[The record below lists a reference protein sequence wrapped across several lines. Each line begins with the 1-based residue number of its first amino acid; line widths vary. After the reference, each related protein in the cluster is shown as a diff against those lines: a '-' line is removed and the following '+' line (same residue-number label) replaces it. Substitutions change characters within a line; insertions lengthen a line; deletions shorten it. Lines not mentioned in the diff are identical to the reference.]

1 MPVVPK
7 APLRTAWFR
16 GEGSGISDDCDAYT
30 ESPEAA
36 HVMVCALLTPAL
48 LTPALL
54 VRALCAPKRH
64 LSLNHPIQDYEHQ
77 VGYRHYG
84 ALLPSSRGQLLES
97 SSQHRALLTGCR
109 PCALDQRRTQ
119 IGIAMRRL
127 ATLLN
132 AGTFATP
139 RTQTGPAR

>member
-1 MPVVPK
+1 
-7 APLRTAWFR
+7 
-16 GEGSGISDDCDAYT
+16 
-30 ESPEAA
+30 
-36 HVMVCALLTPAL
+36 VMVCSL

-54 VRALCAPKRH
+54 VRALCAPERH

-84 ALLPSSRGQLLES
+84 SLLPSSRGQLLES
-97 SSQHRALLTGCR
+97 SGQHRTLLTGGS

-132 AGTFATP
+132 AGTFAIP
-139 RTQTGPAR
+139 RTQSGPARQLLSTRKW